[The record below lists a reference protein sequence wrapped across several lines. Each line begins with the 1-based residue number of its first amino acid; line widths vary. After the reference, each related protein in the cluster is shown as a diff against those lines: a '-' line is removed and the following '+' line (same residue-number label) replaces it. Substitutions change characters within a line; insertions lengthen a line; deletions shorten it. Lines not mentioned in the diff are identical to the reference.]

1 LLQPAID
8 RHESSG
14 EDVSMALTIGRN
26 ATCHCG
32 SGKKYKK
39 CCLPADEAKLVA
51 LRQAVAAANRPV
63 VVIEDDGLD
72 ELSNSVLDLVRDGH
86 LEQALAASKRL
97 LDEFPDVVDGLER
110 SGMVHAKMGDHATAA
125 AFYRQAFDFVTH
137 PNRREHYDG
146 ADYYREQM
154 EQEERLAGLR

>member
-1 LLQPAID
+1 
-8 RHESSG
+8 
-14 EDVSMALTIGRN
+14 MAPTIGRN

-39 CCLPADEAKLVA
+39 CCLAADAAQLA
-51 LRQAVAAANRPV
+51 GLRKVVAAAARPV
-63 VVIEDDGLD
+63 VVMEDDELD

-86 LEQALAASKRL
+86 LEQALVACKRL
-97 LDEFPDVVDGLER
+97 LAEFPEVVDGFER
-110 SGMVHAKMGDHATAA
+110 SGLVHAKMGDHATAA

-137 PNRREHYDG
+137 PSRRDDYDG

>member
-1 LLQPAID
+1 
-8 RHESSG
+8 
-14 EDVSMALTIGRN
+14 MAPTIGRN

-39 CCLPADEAKLVA
+39 CCLSADEASLAA
-51 LRQAVAAANRPV
+51 LRQAVAAADHPV
-63 VVIEDDGLD
+63 IVLEDDDLD

-86 LEQALAASKRL
+86 LEQALAACKRL
-97 LDEFPDVVDGLER
+97 LAEYPEVVDGLER
-110 SGMVHAKMGDHATAA
+110 SGRVHAHMGDHATAA

-137 PNRREHYDG
+137 PSRRDHYDG

-154 EQEERLAGLR
+154 EKEERLAGLR

>member
-1 LLQPAID
+1 
-8 RHESSG
+8 
-14 EDVSMALTIGRN
+14 MAPTIGRN

-39 CCLPADEAKLVA
+39 CCLSADEANLAA
-51 LRQAVAAANRPV
+51 LRKAVASADRPV
-63 VVIEDDGLD
+63 VVFEDDGLD
-72 ELSNSVLDLVRDGH
+72 ELSNSVLDLVRDGD
-86 LEQALAASKRL
+86 LAQALAACKRL
-97 LDEFPDVVDGLER
+97 LAEFPDVVDGLER
-110 SGMVHAKMGDHATAA
+110 SGMVHARMGDHATAA

-137 PNRREHYDG
+137 ASRRDHYDG